1 MSYVQSAILTTSTV
15 LCFASCAV
23 VCLRLYDRRYIR
35 RMSFASDDYAVMV
48 SLFFIILWTIST
60 IVWTSRYHLGTLLS
74 LEANEYRIYMLN
86 SYINRL
92 FYALGFDI
100 AKVAIILF
108 YMRLTNRFT
117 QRLYW
122 RLLCVIL
129 AFMIFDVVGHFF
141 VLAVPCSPVN
151 LFWQG
156 SALERSDKCW
166 STASSAKVINV
177 FTFFSEG
184 LIVLTPIPMLW
195 LAGLNGR
202 QRFAL
207 ALMFSLG
214 ILIILASALKLRYVL
229 RAQTRH
235 HATYDTGIAYIWI
248 AVEANVALLVA
259 GFLPLK
265 ALLEAHF
272 RAVKRRFSSPNTSV
286 MTESAQTRSGSLATV
301 SDPYALYVVE
311 TCQPQPSATTETTP
325 TVPAPKRT
333 EHTKAMPQ
341 DTELV

>member
-1 MSYVQSAILTTSTV
+1 MSYVESAILTTSTV
-15 LCFASCAV
+15 LCFASTAV

-35 RMSFASDDYAVMV
+35 RVNFAPDDYAVMA
-48 SLFFIILWTIST
+48 SLAFIILWTIST
-60 IVWTSRYHLGTLLS
+60 IVWTSRFHLGTLLA
-74 LEANEYRIYMLN
+74 LQNNEYKAYMIN
-86 SYINRL
+86 SYVNRL
-92 FYALGFDI
+92 LYALGFDI

-122 RLLCVIL
+122 KVLCLVL

-141 VLAVPCSPVN
+141 VLAVPCSPVY

-156 SALERSDKCW
+156 STIERQQNCW
-166 STASSAKVINV
+166 STASSATVINI
-177 FTFFSEG
+177 FTFISEA

-214 ILIILASALKLRYVL
+214 GLIILASALKLRYVL
-229 RAQTRH
+229 RAQTRYQ
-235 HATYDTGIAYIWI
+235 ATYDTGIAYIWI

-286 MTESAQTRSGSLATV
+286 LTEFEQTRSGSLATV
-301 SDPYALYVVE
+301 SDPYALYNVE
-311 TCQPQPSATTETTP
+311 TCQAQSTIAEAPIAL
-325 TVPAPKRT
+325 PADQQR
-333 EHTKAMPQ
+333 E
-341 DTELV
+341 DTEVARKGPDAV